1 MKLSIDTEK
10 NFPSHTNIGMEVE
23 AIVHGNAL
31 FDPHQHNRETLDDL
45 ISDLI
50 QYRNTL
56 PTVNEYMKSGR
67 LNNHCPFPKDVEKNG
82 KL

>member
-1 MKLSIDTEK
+1 MSIVSENEEK
-10 NFPSHTNIGMEVE
+10 KFISHTEIGMTVE
-23 AIVHGNAL
+23 AIVHCNAL

-56 PTVNEYMKSGR
+56 PTADEYMRSGR
-67 LNNHCPFPKDVEKNG
+67 L
-82 KL
+82 

>member
-1 MKLSIDTEK
+1 MAATIVSDNAKK
-10 NFPSHTNIGMEVE
+10 NFPSHTDIGMEVE
-23 AIVHGNAL
+23 AIVWGNAL

-50 QYRNTL
+50 QYRDTL
-56 PTVNEYMKSGR
+56 PTADEYM
-67 LNNHCPFPKDVEKNG
+67 NAG